1 MPAMR
6 SFKPALLASLLALS
20 LLVPPRPAMAE
31 SWDLRAVQ
39 VVNQKLAS
47 PAADDIATFLTDPL
61 VTGGAVTLVAIGHDP
76 RHYQA
81 AATGLAAEVVGIGL
95 AEGLK
100 AATHR
105 PRPYVVDPS
114 LRTPAGKE
122 PDSSFPSGHTTVAF
136 AGATVL
142 AFDAP
147 ELAPYG
153 YAFATLVGL
162 SRIYEGVHYPTDV
175 LAGAALGSLVAWGVV
190 AGRNALQAHHWLPAP
205 PALAASASGGPA
217 PLAAAGMQAG
227 LPGGPLAVAFRF

>member
-1 MPAMR
+1 MR
-6 SFKPALLASLLALS
+6 AFQRTLLAAVLALPF
-20 LLVPPRPAMAE
+20 LAAARPAMAE
-31 SWDLRAVQ
+31 NWDLGAVQ
-39 VVNQKLAS
+39 AVNKGLAS
-47 PAADDIATFLTDPL
+47 PTADHISTFLTNPL
-61 VTGGAVTLVAIGHDP
+61 VTGGAVSLVAIGHDP

-81 AATGLAAEVVGIGL
+81 AATGVAAEVVGIGL
-95 AEGLK
+95 AEVLK
-100 AATHR
+100 AATDR
-105 PRPYVVDPS
+105 PRPYVVDPT

-142 AFDAP
+142 AFDTP

-190 AGRNALQAHHWLPAP
+190 AGRDALQAHHWLPAP
-205 PALAASASGGPA
+205 PAVSTATSAVAAPV
-217 PLAAAGMQAG
+217 AAAGIPDA
-227 LPGGPLAVAFRF
+227 PLTVSFRF